1 MALAQHASSQ
11 SQSLRP
17 KPRARAQAKAKA
29 KAKTK
34 AKAKAKAK
42 HEPEST
48 PAPAQEGKQALLP
61 HTETIDDQPSG
72 SARPSISTGRPQPKP
87 WERLS
92 SFLPAEQPS
101 LTSPSFAS
109 PPLASPSLAS
119 SSLASFSLTAPTRA
133 PTSGGG
139 AGGASESPRA
149 AVVATPPSANA
160 CFGGRASSPPF
171 PPSGLV
177 EVGGL
182 QGHAAIAELLRQQ
195 AATPS
200 AAIANSG
207 GRLQAAGSMCES
219 PEEQR
224 IEELSVDP

>member
-1 MALAQHASSQ
+1 V
-11 SQSLRP
+11 P
-17 KPRARAQAKAKA
+17 KPKPKPKSKAKA
-29 KAKTK
+29 QP
-34 AKAKAKAK
+34 
-42 HEPEST
+42 EPEST

-72 SARPSISTGRPQPKP
+72 SARPSIPTGRPQPKP

-92 SFLPAEQPS
+92 SFLPADQPS
-101 LTSPSFAS
+101 LSSPSFAS

-119 SSLASFSLTAPTRA
+119 SSLASFSLAAPTRT
-133 PTSGGG
+133 PPSGGG
-139 AGGASESPRA
+139 AGGVSESPLA
-149 AVVATPPSANA
+149 AVVATPPNANA
-160 CFGGRASSPPF
+160 SVGGRASSPPF

-195 AATPS
+195 AATPP
-200 AAIANSG
+200 AAVADSG

-219 PEEQR
+219 HEEQR
-224 IEELSVDP
+224 IEELSQSVDP